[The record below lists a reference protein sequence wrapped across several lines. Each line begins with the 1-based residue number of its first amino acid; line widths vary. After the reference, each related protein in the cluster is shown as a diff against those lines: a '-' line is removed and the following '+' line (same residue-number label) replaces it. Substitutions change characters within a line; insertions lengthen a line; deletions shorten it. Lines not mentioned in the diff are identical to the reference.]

1 MLNEN
6 RQQYVIQTND
16 AKGEEG
22 VGKAMGVIV
31 LFVIF
36 LAAVQ
41 YAYEAVMFWYRETIA
56 WISETAAYVGSFW
69 PL

>member
-22 VGKAMGVIV
+22 VGKAMGAIV

-36 LAAVQ
+36 LAAIQ
-41 YAYEAVMFWYRETIA
+41 YAYEAVLSWYRETIA
-56 WISETAAYVGSFW
+56 WVSETAAYVGSFW

>member
-1 MLNEN
+1 MLNDN
-6 RQQYVIQTND
+6 RQQHVIQTND

-36 LAAVQ
+36 LAAIQ
-41 YAYEAVMFWYRETIA
+41 YAYDAVMSWYRETAA
-56 WISETAAYVGSFW
+56 WVSETATYLGSFW
-69 PL
+69 PF

>member
-31 LFVIF
+31 LFVII

-41 YAYEAVMFWYRETIA
+41 YAYEAVMSWYRETIA
-56 WISETAAYVGSFW
+56 WVSETAAYVGSFW

>member
-56 WISETAAYVGSFW
+56 WVSETAAYVGSFW

>member
-6 RQQYVIQTND
+6 RRQYVIQTND

-41 YAYEAVMFWYRETIA
+41 YAYKAVMFCYRETIA
-56 WISETAAYVGSFW
+56 WVSETAAYVGSFW

>member
-41 YAYEAVMFWYRETIA
+41 YGYEAVMFWYRETIA
-56 WISETAAYVGSFW
+56 WVSETAAYVGSFW